1 MLLSNRW
8 PEIVARRTA
17 PLLLALLALTA
28 GCGGRADAAAGAAAG
43 SVLALTDDAGRTVRL
58 ERPARRVVS
67 LLPAGTEALFAIGA
81 GAQVVGRT
89 RYDSDPAYA
98 HLPSVGG
105 GLDPSIEALV
115 SLRPDLVVVFETA
128 GESKLRAQLERLGI
142 PVYAMATQDT
152 SDIFRNVAHLG
163 RLTGHVS
170 EADSLLAR
178 LRGELEEVRAS
189 VEGLPRPRVLYV
201 VGVEPAMTA
210 GPGSFIIQLLG
221 VAGGETVFPEPSVP
235 WPQISLEE
243 VVKRQ
248 PDVIMLPHGE
258 DPNASLERL
267 RATPGWRELRAVR
280 EGQVVSVPAD
290 LMNRPGPGIGEAA
303 RRMRDALHG
312 GVR

>member
-8 PEIVARRTA
+8 PEIVARRAA
-17 PLLLALLALTA
+17 PLLLALLAITT
-28 GCGGRADAAAGAAAG
+28 GCGGRADAAAGAQADSA
-43 SVLALTDDAGRTVRL
+43 VALTDDAGRMVQL
-58 ERPARRVVS
+58 PRPARRVIS
-67 LLPAGTEALFAIGA
+67 LLPAGTETLFAIGA
-81 GAQVVGRT
+81 GEQVVGRT

-105 GLDPSIEALV
+105 GLDPSLEALV
-115 SLRPDLVVVFETA
+115 ALEPDLVVAFETA

-142 PVYAMATQDT
+142 PVYAIATQDT

-163 RLTGHVS
+163 RLTGHAG
-170 EADSLLAR
+170 EAETLLAQ
-178 LRGELEEVRAS
+178 LRGELDEVRAS

-201 VGVEPAMTA
+201 VGVDPAMTA

-221 VAGGETVFPEPSVP
+221 VAGGETVFPEASVP
-235 WPQISLEE
+235 WPQVSLEE
-243 VVKRQ
+243 VVKRE
-248 PDVIMLPHGE
+248 PDVVMLPHGE

-267 RATPGWRELRAVR
+267 RAAPGWRELRAVR
-280 EGQVVSVPAD
+280 EGRVVSVPAD

-312 GVR
+312 GVK